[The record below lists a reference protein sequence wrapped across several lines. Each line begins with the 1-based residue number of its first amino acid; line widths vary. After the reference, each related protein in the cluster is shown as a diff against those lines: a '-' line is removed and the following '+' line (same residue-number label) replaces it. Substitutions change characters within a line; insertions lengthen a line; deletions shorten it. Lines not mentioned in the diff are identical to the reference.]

1 MKLEHGT
8 PMDIEGESMRIIR
21 EELSAMGV
29 TLPPDQAAVVLRAIH
44 TTADFDYA
52 QNLWF
57 TPGAVE
63 AGVAALKAGT
73 PIVTDTNMA
82 RSGVN
87 RGVCEAL
94 GVERLCYMADPEIAR
109 RARERGTTRAAAAV
123 DLWADLHPEAV
134 FAVGNAPTALLRMAE
149 LMEAGALRPALVI
162 GVPVGFVNVV
172 ESKERIW
179 SLCQA
184 RDIPAIVAMGRK
196 GGSTVAAA
204 ICNALLYQAA
214 GMR

>member
-29 TLPPDQAAVVLRAIH
+29 TLPPDRAAVVLRAIH

-73 PIVTDTNMA
+73 HRHRHQYGPL
-82 RSGVN
+82 RSQPQG
-87 RGVCEAL
+87 L
-94 GVERLCYMADPEIAR
+94 
-109 RARERGTTRAAAAV
+109 
-123 DLWADLHPEAV
+123 
-134 FAVGNAPTALLRMAE
+134 
-149 LMEAGALRPALVI
+149 
-162 GVPVGFVNVV
+162 
-172 ESKERIW
+172 
-179 SLCQA
+179 
-184 RDIPAIVAMGRK
+184 
-196 GGSTVAAA
+196 
-204 ICNALLYQAA
+204 
-214 GMR
+214 